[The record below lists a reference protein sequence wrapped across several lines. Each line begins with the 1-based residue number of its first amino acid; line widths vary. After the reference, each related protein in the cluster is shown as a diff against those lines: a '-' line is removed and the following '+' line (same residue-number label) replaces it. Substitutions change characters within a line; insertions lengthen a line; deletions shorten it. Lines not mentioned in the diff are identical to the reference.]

1 VGRSRQKTGFRADR
15 GYYYAIFDEGD
26 KRTRHILIHKHE
38 LDYKITKR
46 GRVSRSPTEKDV
58 LLEQLWQ
65 DKLRTLEKPAQ
76 PAKKPSQS
84 LSQAF
89 ESYLRIQ
96 TPLLS
101 KNSLIHIRSALTP
114 FVEMCGDVPAIKV
127 NADLISEFTA
137 YLKKKD
143 LRPITINSYLIA
155 LGTFLNW
162 LVEQGLIDKRPKIK
176 KVKYTKKFPVIY
188 TRPEL
193 KALEG
198 LILQKIKDGG
208 RYQRRWSLVY
218 RFFMIARFTGARV
231 GELVHLRWEQI
242 DLEKR
247 IITIK
252 ETENQQ
258 IKGGVERGIPI
269 NSDFYQYLK
278 NLRRQSETYYLPDQ
292 HNNPFWSDT
301 DPITRTF
308 KRLIKEMGIQK
319 QISPIHAFRYTFA
332 TELLSKGVPLVKVQ
346 KILGHK
352 KIETTMI
359 YLNADEVGTKEA
371 VEMLDR

>member
-1 VGRSRQKTGFRADR
+1 MGRSRKKTGFRADR
-15 GYYYAIFDEGD
+15 DYYYGIFDEEG
-26 KRTRHILIHKHE
+26 KRTKHFLIYKNE
-38 LDYKITKR
+38 LDSKVTKR
-46 GRVSRSPTEKDV
+46 GRVSRSALEKDI

-65 DKLRTLEKPAQ
+65 DKLKTLEKPTQA
-76 PAKKPSQS
+76 AKKPSQS

-89 ESYLRIQ
+89 ESYFRVQ

-101 KNSLIHIRSALTP
+101 KNSLIHIKSALSP
-114 FVEMCGDVPAIKV
+114 FAEMYGDVQTIEINV
-127 NADLISEFTA
+127 DLISEFTA

-162 LVEQGLIDKRPKIK
+162 LLEEEMIAKRPKIK

-218 RFFMIARFTGARV
+218 RFFMVARFTGARV
-231 GELVHLRWEQI
+231 GELVHLRWQQI
-242 DLEKR
+242 DLEKK

-252 ETENQQ
+252 ETQNQQ
-258 IKGGVERGIPI
+258 VKGGIEREIPI
-269 NSDFYQYLK
+269 NSEFYQYLK
-278 NLRRQSETYYLPDQ
+278 NLRRQSEVYYLPDQ

-319 QISPIHAFRYTFA
+319 DISPSHAFRYTFA

-352 KIETTMI
+352 KVETTMI

-371 VEMLDR
+371 VEMLER

>member
-1 VGRSRQKTGFRADR
+1 MGRSRQKTGFRADR
-15 GYYYAIFDEGD
+15 GYYYGIFDEGG
-26 KRTRHILIHKHE
+26 KRTRHILIYKYE
-38 LDYKITKR
+38 LDSKITKR
-46 GRVSRSPTEKDV
+46 GRVSRSPIEKDV

-65 DKLRTLEKPAQ
+65 NKLRTLEKPAQ
-76 PAKKPSQS
+76 PAEKPSQTIS
-84 LSQAF
+84 AVF

-101 KNSLIHIRSALTP
+101 KNSLIHIRSALSP
-114 FVEMCGDVPAIKV
+114 FVEMYGDVHAIEINV
-127 NADLISEFTA
+127 DLISEFTA

-162 LVEQGLIDKRPKIK
+162 LVEQEVIVKRPKIK

-188 TRPEL
+188 TGNEL
-193 KALEG
+193 KGLEE
-198 LILQKIKDGG
+198 LILQKLRKGG

-218 RFFMIARFTGARV
+218 RFFMMARFTGARV

-242 DLEKR
+242 DLEKK

-252 ETENQQ
+252 GKQNQQ
-258 IKGGVERGIPI
+258 VKGGVEREIPI

-278 NLRRQSETYYLPDQ
+278 NLRRQSETYYLSDQ

-319 QISPIHAFRYTFA
+319 DISPIHAFRYTFA

-359 YLNADEVGTKEA
+359 YLNADEVETKEA
-371 VEMLDR
+371 VEMLGR